1 MRIRLSVLAV
11 VGLAI
16 GFVRPAFADQ
26 KDTAD
31 PRVADQGNL
40 LGDVTELAEFTALRT
55 KYVEALD
62 TLDAAAMA
70 GFYTEDGVIV
80 TPDGWFSGR
89 ENIEKWY
96 AYMFRRWHPT
106 NSIRQNDQLTAVG
119 NQAWAVGR
127 WWSTL
132 RGENGPVL
140 ARGFWSAIYVREGG
154 AWKIRMANYNA
165 SGNIALTP
173 AANSA
178 ADTN

>member
-1 MRIRLSVLAV
+1 MRPPGDA
-11 VGLAI
+11 
-16 GFVRPAFADQ
+16 FVTGGVSNSAAGPSFADQ

-31 PRVADQGNL
+31 PPVAEQGNL

-55 KYVEALD
+55 KYVEALN

-106 NSIRQNDQLTAVG
+106 NSIRQNDQVTAVG

-132 RGENGPVL
+132 RGQNGPVL

-154 AWKIRMANYNA
+154 AWKIRMANYNG
-165 SGNIALTP
+165 SGNIVLTP

-178 ADTN
+178 AESN